1 LSATV
6 PGEDEPWLPHPA
18 WRINETT
25 TAAKG
30 AWDFW
35 STSTS
40 SGRDSFGRASRSPPG
55 SLAAFAFVDR
65 LADFVLA
72 PTIQALPRGASLIY
86 TRPGEGFSFYL
97 DVAFIGGIV
106 LAAPYVMY
114 EVWRFIAPGLYA
126 KEKRLAVP
134 FVIRAAAGTIGGALF
149 SHYVLFAAMMSF
161 FRTFDSPRM
170 RFVPR
175 VEDTFE
181 LYRNLLV
188 GMVVVFQI
196 PTLVL
201 FLAKLRVVT
210 ARLLWRNIKYAIL
223 ICFIAAAVLTPSAD
237 PWNQTVFAAPMIVLY
252 LLSIAIA
259 WVTAPRG
266 GADPPAE
273 SGSHKLRL
281 VVTATVIEQ
290 ARRNRSARPFLRSL

>member
-1 LSATV
+1 M
-6 PGEDEPWLPHPA
+6 
-18 WRINETT
+18 
-25 TAAKG
+25 AA
-30 AWDFW
+30 
-35 STSTS
+35 
-40 SGRDSFGRASRSPPG
+40 ASRVAQHQRDDDCREGRMGFLEHLDELRTRLIRSCIALG
-55 SLAAFAFVDR
+55 VGMLVAFAFVER

-86 TRPGEGFSFYL
+86 TKPGEGFSFYL

-106 LAAPYVMY
+106 LAAPYVMS

-134 FVIRAAAGTIGGALF
+134 FVILAAAGTIGGALF
-149 SHYVLFAAMMSF
+149 SHYVLFGAMMSF

-181 LYRNLLV
+181 LYKNLLL

-201 FLAKLRVVT
+201 FLAKLRLVT
-210 ARLLWRNIKYAIL
+210 ARFLWRNVKYAIL
-223 ICFIAAAVLTPSAD
+223 ICFVAAAVLTPSAD
-237 PWNQTVFAAPMIVLY
+237 PWNQTVFAAPMIALY
-252 LLSIAIA
+252 LISIAIA
-259 WVTAPRG
+259 WIAAPKR
-266 GADPPAE
+266 GADSSID
-273 SGSHKLRL
+273 SGSQKLRL
-281 VVTATVIEQ
+281 VVTATVIDQ
-290 ARRNRSARPFLRSL
+290 ARTRRSRFPTARRSCRRRIR